1 MIVHDVQQ
9 GSPEWLELRRGRV
22 TASSASRLLTP
33 TGKLSSSI
41 DDEVGRV
48 VAERMGLQD
57 PEYINTTGWMQRGID
72 LEGEAADAFSL
83 ITDYEWESVGF
94 VTNNAFD
101 YAGCSPDR
109 LIDKREPLE
118 IKCPKPSTHLRWLAN
133 PADRG
138 YVVPAE
144 YRAQLA
150 MQMVLCAAERGWFM
164 SYCPGAHPLL
174 ISIRWDGYTDA
185 MSEALDDFA
194 NRVDFMFRKL
204 KGEAE

>member
-9 GSPEWLELRRGRV
+9 GGAAWLELRRGLV

-33 TGKLSSSI
+33 TGKVSSTM

-48 VAERMGLQD
+48 VAEQMGLQD
-57 PEYINTTGWMQRGID
+57 PEYIDTTGWMQRGID
-72 LEGEAADAFSL
+72 LEAEAADAFSL
-83 ITDYEWESVGF
+83 ITDYEAESVGF
-94 VTNNAFD
+94 VTNDAFA

-109 LIDKREPLE
+109 LIIRREPLE

-133 PADRG
+133 DG
-138 YVVPAE
+138 FVPAE

-164 SYCPGAHPLL
+164 SYCPGAAP
-174 ISIRWDGYTDA
+174 IIIQVDWDAYTDA
-185 MSEALDDFA
+185 MGEALLDFSQ
-194 NRVDFMFRKL
+194 RVEEMTAKL
-204 KGEAE
+204 KGETQ